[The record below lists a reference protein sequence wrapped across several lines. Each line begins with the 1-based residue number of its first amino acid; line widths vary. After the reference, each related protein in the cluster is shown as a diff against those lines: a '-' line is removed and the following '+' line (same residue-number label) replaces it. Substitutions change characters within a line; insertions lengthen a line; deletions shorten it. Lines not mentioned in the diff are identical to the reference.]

1 MKNIKKYLYFG
12 IFSFLTLTIISCDD
26 KDNATGDSTLEVTSD
41 VVATIQASFENDL
54 NSTEVD
60 EMTYTY
66 TVTLNKPQS
75 IDVHIAV
82 SQIDGNADSH
92 DYEFDSNLVI
102 PAYSTSVTGHFKVLN
117 DAEEEGTES
126 FTLQI
131 SDASTANVT
140 LASKTFKINILN
152 SCVTTLDGV
161 CNYVTTNCYSPG
173 PPVLTAAG
181 PFAGTVTFTALGKGV
196 YSISDASF
204 GGWKGLYGPNQNAT
218 GVQLVDNCNKISYAG
233 KDQYGEVFTFSNL
246 VVSGLSLTFHW
257 ANDYGEYG
265 DTTLTRVDGK
275 PWPNLS
281 L

>member
-1 MKNIKKYLYFG
+1 MKNINKYLYFG
-12 IFSFLTLTIISCDD
+12 IVSFLSLSISSCDD
-26 KDNATGDSTLEVTSD
+26 KGNATGDSTLEVATD
-41 VVATIQASFENDL
+41 VVASVQASFENDV

-75 IDVHIAV
+75 KDVHIAV
-82 SQIDGNADSH
+82 SQIDGLADSH
-92 DYEFDSNLVI
+92 DYEFDSTLVI
-102 PAYSTSVTGHFKVLN
+102 PAYSTSVTGQVKVLN
-117 DAEEEGTES
+117 DAEEEATES

-131 SDASTANVT
+131 GDISTANVA
-140 LASKTFKINILN
+140 LVPKTFKINILN
-152 SCVTTLDGV
+152 SCVTTLGGV

-173 PPVLTAAG
+173 PPTLSVAG

-246 VVSGLSLTFHW
+246 VVNGLSLSFHW
-257 ANDYGEYG
+257 ENDYGEYG